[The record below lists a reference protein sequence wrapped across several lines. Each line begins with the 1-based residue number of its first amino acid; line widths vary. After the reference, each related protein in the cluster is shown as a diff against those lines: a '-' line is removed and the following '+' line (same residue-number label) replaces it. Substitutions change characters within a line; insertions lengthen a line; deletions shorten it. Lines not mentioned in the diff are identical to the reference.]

1 MLEPKRKGTNLENGS
16 SLSRKHMI
24 LISTIFV
31 FVKLFKASILVSKLF
46 KKRHLWQSNIQKLS
60 GNRERQN
67 TMKTR
72 WFSVVFAVL
81 FAVLLFDIC
90 SCAVL
95 PKNTA
100 LKLKD
105 VRAEE
110 TKALGNG
117 ALVGESDNLAKEQNT
132 DEDEEDGGKEDVED
146 FDEEDEDEV
155 ADGGEADVDDFDE
168 EDEDDGEG
176 DVDDFDEENEGE
188 VVDDDDEENVD
199 EENEDADDSEDT
211 NDGWT
216 DNEDEDYDDEDED
229 EGDNGVDDE
238 HADEE
243 NNEYDDD
250 EDRLMDEEYA
260 IDDEEDGHDVSKQ
273 LSNVSEDDDDSPEEP
288 AITEKTLELANA
300 DRKGILTLLQC
311 EIIE

>member
-1 MLEPKRKGTNLENGS
+1 
-16 SLSRKHMI
+16 
-24 LISTIFV
+24 
-31 FVKLFKASILVSKLF
+31 
-46 KKRHLWQSNIQKLS
+46 
-60 GNRERQN
+60 
-67 TMKTR
+67 MKTR

-155 ADGGEADVDDFDE
+155 ADGGEGDVDDFDE
-168 EDEDDGEG
+168 EDEDDYGQ
-176 DVDDFDEENEGE
+176 EET
-188 VVDDDDEENVD
+188 
-199 EENEDADDSEDT
+199 S
-211 NDGWT
+211 
-216 DNEDEDYDDEDED
+216 
-229 EGDNGVDDE
+229 
-238 HADEE
+238 
-243 NNEYDDD
+243 
-250 EDRLMDEEYA
+250 
-260 IDDEEDGHDVSKQ
+260 S
-273 LSNVSEDDDDSPEEP
+273 SDDDSSGTDGGDQYEVNLSSGSSEY
-288 AITEKTLELANA
+288 E
-300 DRKGILTLLQC
+300 
-311 EIIE
+311 